1 MSIKSVSVVSKKKKI
16 GVCSNNI
23 RCHLYKARREGDLGQ
38 ILGVHC
44 NFIFSVS
51 SLPRSSYISLE
62 KKKSYSE
69 RKAEWKSSFSV

>member
-1 MSIKSVSVVSKKKKI
+1 MLVSSAKKQ
-16 GVCSNNI
+16 
-23 RCHLYKARREGDLGQ
+23 YKASREGDLGQ